1 MSRLLEKARRLADD
15 IEHYHAYAGPNGF
28 VQAKFPMNELS
39 DLMRQANRSNKTK
52 NDVPLIHDMYL
63 SMKPLM
69 EEMEQRQAED
79 DMKNSS
85 TDLK

>member
-1 MSRLLEKARRLADD
+1 
-15 IEHYHAYAGPNGF
+15 
-28 VQAKFPMNELS
+28 MNELS

-52 NDVPLIHDMYL
+52 NDVPLIHDIYI

-69 EEMEQRQAED
+69 KEMEQLQAEE